1 MALRLSSL
9 RPGRPDKPKMP
20 PSGNMYPTVQAN
32 RDMKK
37 TSLLGACILALAM
50 SMGSGEAVAKTPPDQ
65 LIIGM
70 NMNNLLTLDP
80 AAMTGNEVV
89 GIVVNLYDSLV
100 ELDPEQLTTVRP
112 ALAKSWDISP
122 DGKTLTFHLRDDV
135 KFHSGNPLTAADVVW
150 SMRRILHL
158 NLAQASVWK
167 SYGFSKK
174 NIDSQVSAPEKQL
187 HSYGYK
193 GLTNE
198 ALNVTLVEAGER
210 ILPALPP
217 RISGAAHNELT
228 KLGVRVLTQTM
239 VTSADAGGLHT
250 KDGEY
255 IEADL
260 MVWAAGIKAPD
271 FMKEIGG
278 LETNRINQLVVEPTL
293 QTTRDADIFAIGDC
307 ASCAR
312 PEGGFV
318 PPRAQ
323 AAHQMA
329 TCALNNILAQMK
341 GKPLKAYTYKDHGS
355 LVSLSNYSTV
365 GSLMGN
371 LMRGS
376 MMVEGRIARF
386 VYISLYRMHQI
397 ALHGYFKTGLMMLVG
412 RINRIIRP
420 RLKLH

>member
-158 NLAQASVWK
+158 NLAQRSSCLQTVGGNPMASVRKISTARSARRTASRCK
-167 SYGFSKK
+167 SYYPK
-174 NIDSQVSAPEKQL
+174 I
-187 HSYGYK
+187 
-193 GLTNE
+193 T
-198 ALNVTLVEAGER
+198 
-210 ILPALPP
+210 
-217 RISGAAHNELT
+217 
-228 KLGVRVLTQTM
+228 
-239 VTSADAGGLHT
+239 
-250 KDGEY
+250 
-255 IEADL
+255 
-260 MVWAAGIKAPD
+260 
-271 FMKEIGG
+271 
-278 LETNRINQLVVEPTL
+278 
-293 QTTRDADIFAIGDC
+293 
-307 ASCAR
+307 
-312 PEGGFV
+312 
-318 PPRAQ
+318 
-323 AAHQMA
+323 
-329 TCALNNILAQMK
+329 
-341 GKPLKAYTYKDHGS
+341 
-355 LVSLSNYSTV
+355 
-365 GSLMGN
+365 
-371 LMRGS
+371 
-376 MMVEGRIARF
+376 
-386 VYISLYRMHQI
+386 
-397 ALHGYFKTGLMMLVG
+397 
-412 RINRIIRP
+412 IRSW
-420 RLKLH
+420 